1 MKEQSMNMTKQI
13 TNTIHQL
20 IKTIFLSTVSIVMLN
35 AITPVQEVHDSQ
47 ANATAAI
54 TASRMA
60 DQITKASKMIEQ
72 YNQIITEAKATVAQL
87 DQINQMMNGVN
98 SFLNG
103 SSIAIANPA
112 EFIDDA
118 NDIIKRMGENAQRLQ
133 KTLKNYDI
141 RDHLHWKRISTN
153 CPWLSY
159 DKIAPKQIKMLLSK
173 IGIESEE
180 IKAFKRLGDA
190 LSDDIT
196 SNTQAVAGTL
206 SGRAL
211 ALEFCAKAS
220 VIRHNIDMHDCK
232 LKLDEYSLSGDLYSY
247 AKTKEECNKKERDYR
262 KDMMVFKSEQTN
274 PLLNRSKQMMEALG
288 VLDKSYNKKGTGKD
302 NKGAKIYCKEGSN
315 DDEGEFCYPLFYDTK
330 RLNDNFA
337 DIQKELVDKLTKA
350 GSDKTAQANAYADV
364 KQKSDTL
371 MLSYIKDIAN
381 NLSFMNET
389 MSLVGNLIARD
400 YKHKYGDEDYDESD
414 EELDKKIT
422 EMNEEFFNNTQEYKS
437 ITDYKANLDKY
448 GFPIVSL
455 KSKKEDKD

>member
-1 MKEQSMNMTKQI
+1 MREESTKNANKI
-13 TNTIHQL
+13 VKI
-20 IKTIFLSTVSIVMLN
+20 IFLIALTV
-35 AITPVQEVHDSQ
+35 AILDSAIMEVHDSE
-47 ANATAAI
+47 ANTTAAI

-60 DQITKASKMIEQ
+60 DQIDKATKMIEQ

-112 EFIDDA
+112 EPLKDA
-118 NDIIKRMGENAQRLQ
+118 QNILDRMDKNAQRLQ
-133 KTLKNYDI
+133 KTLKNYNI
-141 RDHLHWKRISTN
+141 RDHAHWKRIGAN

-159 DKIAPKQIKMLLSK
+159 DAIAPKQIKMLLSK
-173 IGIESEE
+173 MGKESEE

-190 LSDDIT
+190 ISDDII
-196 SNTQAVAGTL
+196 SNTQSVAGTL

-211 ALEFCAKAS
+211 ALEFCEKAS
-220 VIRHNIDMHDCK
+220 KIRHEIDMKKCEFD
-232 LKLDEYSLSGDLYSY
+232 LREYSLAGDFENY
-247 AKTKEECNKKERDYR
+247 AQTKKECDKKERDYR
-262 KDMMVFKSEQTN
+262 KDMMIFKSEQTN

-302 NKGAKIYCKEGSN
+302 NKGAKIYCKEGKN

-337 DIQKELVDKLTKA
+337 EIQNELVKKLKSA
-350 GSDKTAQANAYADV
+350 GTDKTAQANAYADI

-400 YKHKYGDEDYDESD
+400 YKHKYGDDDYDSYDESRD
-414 EELDKKIT
+414 EKISELN
-422 EMNEEFFNNTQEYKS
+422 ENFMNQTQQYKS
-437 ITDYKANLDKY
+437 LNQYKANLDKY
-448 GFPIVSL
+448 GFPIISF
-455 KSKKEDKD
+455 KSKKEED

>member
-1 MKEQSMNMTKQI
+1 MREEFKTTPIINKIMKATFLFAL
-13 TNTIHQL
+13 TIAIL
-20 IKTIFLSTVSIVMLN
+20 DSAVM
-35 AITPVQEVHDSQ
+35 EVHDTE
-47 ANATAAI
+47 ANATATV

-60 DQITKASKMIEQ
+60 DQIEKATKMIEQ

-87 DQINQMMNGVN
+87 DQINQLMNGVN

-112 EFIDDA
+112 EPLKDA
-118 NDIIKRMGENAQRLQ
+118 QDIIDRMGKNAQKLQ

-141 RDHLHWKRISTN
+141 RDHAHWKRIGEN

-159 DKIAPKQIKMLLSK
+159 DKIAPKQIKILLSK
-173 IGIESEE
+173 MGKESEE

-190 LSDDIT
+190 ISDDIT
-196 SNTQAVAGTL
+196 SNTQSVAGTL

-211 ALEFCAKAS
+211 ALEFCEKAS
-220 VIRHNIDMHDCK
+220 VIRHQADMHQCN
-232 LKLDEYSLSGDLYSY
+232 LKIKEYSLARDFENY
-247 AKTKEECNKKERDYR
+247 AQTKKECDKKERDYR
-262 KDMMVFKSEQTN
+262 KDMMIFKSEQTN
-274 PLLNRSKQMMEALG
+274 PLLNRSKQMMETLG

-302 NKGAKIYCKEGSN
+302 NKGEKIYCKEGSN

-337 DIQKELVDKLTKA
+337 EIQNELVKKLKTA
-350 GSDKTAQANAYADV
+350 GTDKTAQANAYADI

-414 EELDKKIT
+414 AELDKKIS
-422 EMNEEFFNNTQEYKS
+422 ELNEDFFTQTQQYKS
-437 ITDYKANLDKY
+437 LNEYRANLDKY
-448 GFPIVSL
+448 GFPIISFQP
-455 KSKKEDKD
+455 KKEEDKD